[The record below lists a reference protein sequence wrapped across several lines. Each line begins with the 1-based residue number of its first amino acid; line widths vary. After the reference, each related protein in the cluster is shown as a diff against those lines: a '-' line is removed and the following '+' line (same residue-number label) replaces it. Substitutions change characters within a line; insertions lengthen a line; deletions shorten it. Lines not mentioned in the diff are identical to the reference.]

1 MKGETLM
8 DAVKNAYYRTYQFFF
23 DIGARFLNWRK
34 PITVTGEGSLAK
46 APELFK
52 KNGVK
57 KVMIVTGRTVGK
69 TIAPVAKAA
78 LDKAG
83 IAYEHYS
90 EVSANPTV
98 TVVNEIQKLYLETGC
113 DGFLAIGPGTLY
125 ALLGD
130 FEQEGVI
137 HCIGAEG
144 KRKIYRISE
153 LGRGLYAEE
162 LNRLKRCI
170 SDAEGGDDNE

>member
-1 MKGETLM
+1 MKGEKHM

-69 TIAPVAKAA
+69 TIAPIAMEA

-83 IAYEHYS
+83 IAYVHYS
-90 EVSANPTV
+90 EVSAKP
-98 TVVNEIQKLYLETGC
+98 
-113 DGFLAIGPGTLY
+113 
-125 ALLGD
+125 
-130 FEQEGVI
+130 
-137 HCIGAEG
+137 H
-144 KRKIYRISE
+144 R
-153 LGRGLYAEE
+153 
-162 LNRLKRCI
+162 
-170 SDAEGGDDNE
+170 

>member
-1 MKGETLM
+1 MARRKFQTLTEPM
-8 DAVKNAYYRTYQFFF
+8 FYILMSLQSDDRCGIDISAYIAQKS
-23 DIGARFLNWRK
+23 A
-34 PITVTGEGSLAK
+34 
-46 APELFK
+46 
-52 KNGVK
+52 
-57 KVMIVTGRTVGK
+57 GRV
-69 TIAPVAKAA
+69 
-78 LDKAG
+78 
-83 IAYEHYS
+83 
-90 EVSANPTV
+90 
-98 TVVNEIQKLYLETGC
+98 
-113 DGFLAIGPGTLY
+113 AIGPGTLY